1 MMKVLCF
8 GDSHVKRMSA
18 VPVAREIGFSFLGIA
33 GLKAAH
39 WERHCNNLKNFDV
52 IVIQLGGNDVTAHP
66 DKPNI
71 TETIRDTEK
80 NIQSLMQF
88 CRSSGKIGLVTSPIM
103 RPAGETATSLLNS
116 RLRKRFRSFFIKVSL
131 DAHLSDDGVHLNQR
145 GYTEF
150 LHAAREAVNEK
161 SQQLSTV

>member
-18 VPVAREIGFSFLGIA
+18 VPVAREIGFSFL

-103 RPAGETATSLLNS
+103 RPAGETAISLLNS